1 LNAERLSA
9 QDAVFLELEDSGTPM
24 HIGAKLVFEGS
35 PLRDETGALD
45 IGRLRAHLLARLHR
59 FPKVRKRVT
68 RLPLLG
74 RAVWVDDEHFRLE
87 RHVRHVT
94 LPREAD
100 VGAQRELEAEF
111 YSRRLDRERP
121 LWEILAV
128 DGLPDDRMALLCKLH
143 HAFADGLAGVE
154 FMALL
159 LAPEPSDQPGTP
171 RRWRAGEPPGLQDLL
186 RDEASRRIEFARSTA
201 EAASKALRNPA
212 GTLDDARKYATGLF
226 HTVSGIVNPS
236 SELPINGRSGPNR
249 ALETFRIP
257 LEEIRAIKQSL
268 GGTINELVLSMVA
281 GGLRGFL
288 LGHGTSL
295 DGLSVRAMMPV
306 STRSDVDRGS
316 LGNKIAVV
324 VAALPVALQTAR
336 ARHHVVRKGTIALQD
351 SQQALG
357 TDVVTWLAEWTI
369 PRVMTELLQLS
380 LRMRSSNLMITNIHG
395 PDETLYLLN
404 APLLEIYP
412 VAELWSGQGLSVAVL
427 SYAGFLH
434 VGVNADP
441 NIVSD
446 PESFAASLRDEFQDL
461 RKLAS

>member
-1 LNAERLSA
+1 MNAERLSA

-35 PLRDETGALD
+35 SLRDETGALD

-59 FPKVRKRVT
+59 FPKTRQRVF

-87 RHVRHVT
+87 RHVRHVVL
-94 LPREAD
+94 LPQA
-100 VGAQRELEAEF
+100 GPGGLSELEADF
-111 YSRRLDRERP
+111 FSRRLDRERP

-128 DGLPDDRMALLCKLH
+128 DGLPGDRVALLCKFH

-159 LAPEPSDQPGTP
+159 LAPEPSSQPGNP
-171 RRWRAGEPPGLQDLL
+171 RRWRAGEPPGLLDLL
-186 RDEASRRIEFARSTA
+186 SDEASRRIEFARSTA
-201 EAASKALRNPA
+201 EAASKALRDPA
-212 GTLDDARKYATGLF
+212 GALSSARDYATGLF
-226 HTVSGIVNPS
+226 HTVSDIVSPS
-236 SELPINGRSGPNR
+236 SELPINGRSGPDR
-249 ALETFRIP
+249 TLQTFRIP
-257 LEEIRAIKQSL
+257 LEDIRAIKQVL

-281 GGLRGFL
+281 GGLRSFL

-306 STRSDVDRGS
+306 STRSDLDHVT

-324 VAALPVALQTAR
+324 VAPLPIALQTAR
-336 ARHHVVRKGTIALQD
+336 ARHHVVRKGTIALKD

-357 TDVVTWLAEWTI
+357 TDVVTWLAEWTV
-369 PRVMTELLQLS
+369 PRVMTELLQIS
-380 LRMRSSNLMITNIHG
+380 LRMRSSNLMVTNIHG
-395 PDETLYLLN
+395 PDQILYLLN
-404 APLLEIYP
+404 APLLEVYP
-412 VAELWSGQGLSVAVL
+412 VAELWSGQGLSVAVF

-434 VGVNADP
+434 VGVNSDP
-441 NIVSD
+441 NIVPN
-446 PESFAASLRDEFQDL
+446 PESFAASLRDEFQEL